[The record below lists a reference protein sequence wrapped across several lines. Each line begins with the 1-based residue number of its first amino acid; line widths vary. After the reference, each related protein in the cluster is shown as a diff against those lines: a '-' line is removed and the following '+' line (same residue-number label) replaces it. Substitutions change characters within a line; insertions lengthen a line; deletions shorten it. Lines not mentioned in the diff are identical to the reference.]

1 MMRRLYKEG
10 CTAVQAMCALWVSC
24 SSSPLVLLLY
34 HPSPSPSPITITHHQ
49 VQEVAFEYGKR
60 VGLAFQL
67 VDDILDFEGNA
78 FTLGKPAL
86 NDLRLVYLQ
95 TVENADIHMQL
106 DYKMAVR

>member
-1 MMRRLYKEG
+1 MR
-10 CTAVQAMCALWVSC
+10 
-24 SSSPLVLLLY
+24 
-34 HPSPSPSPITITHHQ
+34 Q

-86 NDLRLVYLQ
+86 NDLR
-95 TVENADIHMQL
+95 
-106 DYKMAVR
+106 

>member
-1 MMRRLYKEG
+1 ME
-10 CTAVQAMCALWVSC
+10 
-24 SSSPLVLLLY
+24 
-34 HPSPSPSPITITHHQ
+34 Q

-86 NDLRLVYLQ
+86 NDLR
-95 TVENADIHMQL
+95 
-106 DYKMAVR
+106 